1 MASPS
6 EFVPLVP
13 PTDVPSLY
21 QTPEQTTT
29 AKSHF
34 EEIFHAPSAIAMTQ
48 EQQNAAIRYAFA
60 NEETLPREK
69 QLLDAIGK
77 LKSLT

>member
-1 MASPS
+1 
-6 EFVPLVP
+6 
-13 PTDVPSLY
+13 
-21 QTPEQTTT
+21 
-29 AKSHF
+29 
-34 EEIFHAPSAIAMTQ
+34 MTQ